1 MPGDHFW
8 LCVEALAATFD
19 GDPEA
24 AEENLGIYENHALK
38 FSPEKRA
45 MVRHNLVEI
54 IGGLSRLATR
64 LADYDGDP
72 RPATL
77 P

>member
-8 LCVEALAATFD
+8 LCVEALASTLD
-19 GDPEA
+19 GDPKTS
-24 AEENLGIYENHALK
+24 EENLSIYENHALN

-45 MVRHNLVEI
+45 RVRRNLLEI

-64 LADYDGDP
+64 LTDHDRDS

-77 P
+77 G